1 MKKCGNVMGCNCKKS
16 SGVSVS
22 KQVIPNI
29 SPKGRGV
36 NNGKSVSKVKRVMR
50 RQFK

>member
-1 MKKCGNVMGCNCKKS
+1 MGCNCKKNTS
-16 SGVSVS
+16 NKVSGTVRMSVT
-22 KQVIPNI
+22 
-29 SPKGRGV
+29 PKGRGV

>member
-1 MKKCGNVMGCNCKKS
+1 MGCNCKKNSGSKVS
-16 SGVSVS
+16 SPVRASVT
-22 KQVIPNI
+22 
-29 SPKGRGV
+29 PKGRGV